1 MTDLYGS
8 LDFCVRKPYF
18 DDVLSWILRYRP
30 AVLHVTITMTQW
42 LFWFHSGCKIFSISK
57 ALDTKSRPLVV
68 PSSSA
73 DVDVQ
78 ACRLAQTYVH
88 PTSYALVLVFLSSSG
103 DGRRITGPI
112 TVSTSSLRRI
122 KIEPSSLV
130 LIYLHIPFYT
140 IESPPHPLEPTKLY
154 L

>member
-1 MTDLYGS
+1 
-8 LDFCVRKPYF
+8 
-18 DDVLSWILRYRP
+18 
-30 AVLHVTITMTQW
+30 MTQW
-42 LFWFHSGCKIFSISK
+42 LFWFQSGSPFFSMSED
-57 ALDTKSRPLVV
+57 LDTKSQPLVV
-68 PSSSA
+68 SSSFA

-88 PTSYALVLVFLSSSG
+88 PSPYALVLVFLSSSG
-103 DGRRITGPI
+103 DRRRITGPI

-130 LIYLHIPFYT
+130 LIYLHISFYT
-140 IESPPHPLEPTKLY
+140 MESPPHPLEPTKLY